1 MDRTALIAGIT
12 GQDGSY
18 LAEFLLAKGYK
29 VFGLV
34 RRLSTP
40 NTSRIAHILPDI
52 TLLTGD
58 LLDQSSLTLA
68 LDKARPDEVY
78 NLAAMSHVGL
88 SFEQPAAAGEYNGL
102 GVVRLLEAIR
112 LVGHP
117 GIKFYQ
123 ASTSELFGN
132 ALVSPQNEVTPFYPR
147 SPYGVSKLYAHHSVI
162 NYREAYG
169 MFACAGILFNHES
182 PRRGLDFVT
191 RKISLA
197 VARIKCGLQE
207 SLDIGNINAYRD
219 WGYAGDYVEAMW
231 LMLQQDAPR
240 DYVIATGKTHS
251 VGEFIALACEYAG
264 FPLPWHN
271 YVNID
276 PAFYRPSDVH
286 CLVGDASL
294 AFIELGWK
302 PKVNFVQLVHMM
314 VEADMQL
321 VSSQKTSKEY
331 HNYEYAS

>member
-1 MDRTALIAGIT
+1 MPRALISGVT

-18 LAEFLLAKGYK
+18 LCEFLLAKGYK
-29 VFGLV
+29 VYGLV
-34 RRLSTP
+34 RRLSSP
-40 NTSRIAHILPDI
+40 NTSRIEHILPDI

-58 LLDQSSLTLA
+58 LLDQSSLERA
-68 LDKARPDEVY
+68 IGIAQPDEVY

-88 SFEQPAAAGEYNGL
+88 SFQQPAATGEYNGL

-112 LVGHP
+112 LSG
-117 GIKFYQ
+117 GEIKFYQ

-132 ALVSPQNEVTPFYPR
+132 ALVSPQDEVAPFYPR
-147 SPYGVSKLYAHHSVI
+147 SPYGCAKLYAHHSVI
-162 NYREAYG
+162 SYREAYG
-169 MFACAGILFNHES
+169 MYACAGILFNHES

-231 LMLQQDAPR
+231 LMLQQYKPR

-264 FPLPWHN
+264 LPLPWHD

-276 PAFYRPSDVH
+276 PAFNRPSDVH
-286 CLVGDASL
+286 CLIGDASL
-294 AFIELGWK
+294 ARRELGWK
-302 PKVNFVQLVHMM
+302 PKVNFVQLVNMM
-314 VEADMQL
+314 VEADLQL
-321 VSSQKTSKEY
+321 VSSQKKEGKN
-331 HNYEYAS
+331 NYEYAS